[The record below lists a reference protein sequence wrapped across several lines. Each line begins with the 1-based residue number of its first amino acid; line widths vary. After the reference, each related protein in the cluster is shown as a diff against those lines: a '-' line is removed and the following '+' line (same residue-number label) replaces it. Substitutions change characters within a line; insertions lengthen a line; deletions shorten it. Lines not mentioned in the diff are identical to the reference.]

1 MLSEDVATVDVTTVL
16 RLFPGTPVG
25 MDFFG
30 TLLAL
35 VHDLNNGTPA
45 TVAKKAGLV
54 EDVVGLF
61 AQDSKCSTT
70 VFNYGAVHR

>member
-1 MLSEDVATVDVTTVL
+1 
-16 RLFPGTPVG
+16 
-25 MDFFG
+25 MDLLG

-54 EDVVGLF
+54 DDVVGLF
-61 AQDSKCSTT
+61 AEDSKCSAT
-70 VFNYGAVHR
+70 VFNDGAVHRY